1 MKRLGV
7 SVLAA
12 FVLTAGVFAA
22 TLPKATRFQ
31 GTVTAVSPKA
41 ITISTSHGKQ
51 VVALDGRTRFLD
63 LTKSSFG
70 KITNGSF
77 IGTTVV
83 PQRDG
88 TYRSTEVHIF
98 SEALRGMG
106 EGFTKMNSSGSRM
119 MANSTVHMPT
129 KMMANST
136 IRAMRSNSGTK
147 TISMDFSGR
156 KITIHIPADV
166 PVSLITQGRRALVT
180 SGKTVL
186 AICNGASAFTAKT
199 VIVIEPGASLGT

>member
-1 MKRLGV
+1 MKTFGV
-7 SVLAA
+7 SVLVA
-12 FVLTAGVFAA
+12 FVLTGGGFAA
-22 TLPKATRFQ
+22 TMPRPERFQ
-31 GTVTAVSPKA
+31 GTVAAASPTA
-41 ITISTSHGKQ
+41 ITISTSHGRQ
-51 VVALDGRTRFLD
+51 VVALDSHTRYLD
-63 LTKSSFG
+63 LTKSSFD

-83 PQRDG
+83 QQRDG
-88 TYRSTEVHIF
+88 TYKSTEVHIF
-98 SEALRGMG
+98 SETLRGTG

-136 IRAMRSNSGTK
+136 IRAMHSNAGAK

-156 KITIHIPADV
+156 KVTIHIPADV
-166 PVSLITQGRRALVT
+166 PVTMIAQGRRSLVK
-180 SGKTVL
+180 SGKSVL
-186 AICNGASAFTAKT
+186 AICNGASKLTAKT